1 MANSALGTTGE
12 GSLPAVVIHKVEEVE
27 LDEKWS
33 FVGTKKQPWRLWER
47 WIIRR
52 AAFWRVS
59 SVAVRT
65 RQF

>member
-27 LDEKWS
+27 LDEKFGHLS
-33 FVGTKKQPWRLWER
+33 APRNSHGGPGEC

-52 AAFWRVS
+52 AAFWRVL
-59 SVAVRT
+59 RLP
-65 RQF
+65 